1 MMSKAQINVEASEIG
16 EASKARANEV
26 SKVIEPSEFVE
37 ASEASEAKFSKR
49 QQEVLSAVLDLMV
62 RDDGALTMER
72 VAKSA
77 SCSKETLYKWFGDR
91 QGLLTATVPWQAS
104 KVRIS
109 SIDGDTLDEAT
120 LIGALERFAQDWL
133 TVLTGDI
140 SIALNRMAISHAGSA
155 SSDLGTIVLQNG
167 PFAMRRRLL
176 PVLVMGR
183 DAGHLAFDNGEEAF
197 SCFFG
202 LVVRDIQIRVLL
214 GEEISLNEAQIT
226 REAGIATQQ
235 FFSLYGK
242 KT

>member
-1 MMSKAQINVEASEIG
+1 MSKAQINGEASEIV
-16 EASKARANEV
+16 EAGKARASEV

-37 ASEASEAKFSKR
+37 ASETKFSKR

-62 RDDGALTMER
+62 RESGTLTMER

-91 QGLLTATVPWQAS
+91 QGLLTATVQWQAS

-109 SIDGDTLDEAT
+109 PIDGDALDEAT
-120 LIGALERFAQDWL
+120 LRDALEGFARDWL
-133 TVLTGDI
+133 LVLTSDV

-155 SSDLGTIVLQNG
+155 SSDLGSIVLQNG

-183 DAGHLAFDNGEEAF
+183 DAGYLDFENGGEAF
-197 SCFFG
+197 SRFFG

-214 GEEISLNEAQIT
+214 GEDVSLNGAQIK
-226 REAGIATQQ
+226 REARIATHQ
-235 FFSLYGK
+235 FFTLYGK

>member
-1 MMSKAQINVEASEIG
+1 MHKAPAAIQPQS
-16 EASKARANEV
+16 
-26 SKVIEPSEFVE
+26 
-37 ASEASEAKFSKR
+37 SEASFSKR

-62 RDDGALTMER
+62 GEGGALTMER

-91 QGLLTATVPWQAS
+91 QGLLTATVQWQAS

-109 SIDGDTLDEAT
+109 PIDGDTLDEAT
-120 LIGALERFAQDWL
+120 LRDALVRFARDWL
-133 TVLTGDI
+133 AVLTSDV

-155 SSDLGTIVLQNG
+155 SSDLGTILLQNG

-183 DAGHLAFDNGEEAF
+183 NAGHLDFTNSAEAF

-214 GEEISLNEAQIT
+214 GEDVSLSEAQISG
-226 REAGIATQQ
+226 EAEAATKQ
-235 FFSLYGK
+235 FFALCGQKSK
-242 KT
+242 STK

>member
-1 MMSKAQINVEASEIG
+1 MPVAIADIQPQTG
-16 EASKARANEV
+16 ETV
-26 SKVIEPSEFVE
+26 
-37 ASEASEAKFSKR
+37 FSKR
-49 QQEVLSAVLDLMV
+49 QQEVLSAVLELMV
-62 RDDGALTMER
+62 REGGALTMER

-91 QGLLTATVPWQAS
+91 QGLLTATVQWQAS

-109 SIDGDTLDEAT
+109 PIDGETLDEAT
-120 LIGALERFAQDWL
+120 LKDALVRFARDWL
-133 TVLTGDI
+133 AVLTSDV

-155 SSDLGTIVLQNG
+155 SSDLGSIVLHNG

-176 PVLVMGR
+176 PVLVMGH

-214 GEEISLNEAQIT
+214 GEDISLNEVQIE
-226 REAGIATQQ
+226 REAEVATQQ
-235 FFSLYGK
+235 FFTLYGK
-242 KT
+242 KKQT

>member
-1 MMSKAQINVEASEIG
+1 MPVAITDIQSQSHEEI
-16 EASKARANEV
+16 
-26 SKVIEPSEFVE
+26 
-37 ASEASEAKFSKR
+37 FSKR
-49 QQEVLSAVLDLMV
+49 QQEVLSAVLELMV
-62 RDDGALTMER
+62 REGGALTMER

-91 QGLLTATVPWQAS
+91 QGLLTATVQWQAS

-109 SIDGDTLDEAT
+109 PINGETLDEAT
-120 LIGALERFAQDWL
+120 LRDALVGFARDWL
-133 TVLTGDI
+133 AVLTSDV

-155 SSDLGTIVLQNG
+155 SSDLGSIVLQNG

-176 PVLVMGR
+176 PVLMMGR
-183 DAGHLAFDNGEEAF
+183 DAGHLEFTNGEEAF

-214 GEEISLNEAQIT
+214 GEESLLNQTQIE
-226 REAGIATQQ
+226 REAEMATKQ
-235 FFSLYGK
+235 FFTLYGK

>member
-1 MMSKAQINVEASEIG
+1 MPKALATIQPQTSEG
-16 EASKARANEV
+16 
-26 SKVIEPSEFVE
+26 
-37 ASEASEAKFSKR
+37 KFSKR

-62 RDDGALTMER
+62 GEGGALTMER

-91 QGLLTATVPWQAS
+91 QGLLTATVQWQAS

-109 SIDGDTLDEAT
+109 PIDGDTLDEAT
-120 LIGALERFAQDWL
+120 LRDALVRFARDWL
-133 TVLTGDI
+133 AVLTSDV

-155 SSDLGTIVLQNG
+155 SSDLGSIVLQNG

-183 DAGHLAFDNGEEAF
+183 DAGHLQFDNGAEAF

-214 GEEISLNEAQIT
+214 GEDVSLNKAQIA
-226 REAGIATQQ
+226 REAGVATKQ
-235 FFSLYGK
+235 FFALYGK
-242 KT
+242 KSTK